1 MKDYMK
7 VIASVAA
14 TAFFLWL
21 ALHDVKWSEVW
32 THFRSANLPL
42 LLASIVIATL
52 GIHVRALRWKAL
64 LAPIRADMPF
74 QPRVAG
80 TAAGLALN
88 NLLPARVGEFA
99 RVLVC
104 ARLGRVKIGSV
115 LGTIVV
121 ERVLDAMVLLSV
133 LFGVLAFEGFPG
145 TSNGVAIARGTAR
158 GATIAAAVLG
168 AAMLVLTI
176 FPAPSVRFAEAVST
190 RVLPVRMRRPLID
203 ALHAFLGGLGA
214 LRDPRLLAQSVAWAV
229 GQWLFLGTSF
239 LLGFWAFGIREP
251 GYAGALFVQS
261 LVSMA
266 AALPAAPGFWGPFE
280 LASKLGLG
288 LWGVDESRAV
298 AFAIAFHMGGWLGV
312 TGVGLY
318 YISKLNLSWN
328 ELKGSVEKVETA
340 VEDDPELTPGAGV
353 RGA

>member
-1 MKDYMK
+1 MKAYTK
-7 VIASVAA
+7 VIVSVAA

-21 ALHDVKWSEVW
+21 ALRGVHWSEVW

-42 LLASIVIATL
+42 LLVSVVIATL

-74 QPRVAG
+74 EPRVAA
-80 TAAGLALN
+80 TAAGLAIN

-121 ERVLDAMVLLSV
+121 ERVLDAMVLLAF
-133 LFGVLAFEGFPG
+133 LFGVIAVEGFPG
-145 TSNGVAIARGTAR
+145 SSSGVESARNAAR
-158 GATIAAAVLG
+158 GATIAAAVLAMGMIFLTAFPG
-168 AAMLVLTI
+168 A
-176 FPAPSVRFAEAVST
+176 SVRIAEAVAGRILPA
-190 RVLPVRMRRPLID
+190 RVRRPLID
-203 ALHAFLGGLGA
+203 ALHAFLGGLGS
-214 LRDPRLLAQSVAWAV
+214 LRDPRLFAQSVAWAV

-239 LLGFWAFGIREP
+239 LLGFWAFGISEP
-251 GYAGALFVQS
+251 GYTGALFVQS
-261 LVSMA
+261 LVAMA

-318 YISKLNLSWN
+318 YISKLKLGWN
-328 ELKGSVEKVETA
+328 ELKGSAEKVETA
-340 VEDDPELTPGAGV
+340 VEDDPELTPKPGL

>member
-1 MKDYMK
+1 MKAYLK
-7 VIASVAA
+7 VIVSVAA

-80 TAAGLALN
+80 TAAGLAIN

-115 LGTIVV
+115 LGTLVV
-121 ERVLDAMVLLSV
+121 ERVLDAMVLLGF
-133 LFGVLAFEGFPG
+133 LFGVIAVEGFPG
-145 TSNGVAIARGTAR
+145 TSGGVAQARMAARGMMV
-158 GATIAAAVLG
+158 AAAVLG
-168 AAMLVLTI
+168 VMMIVLTA
-176 FPAPSVRFAEAVST
+176 FPGPSVRIAEAVAA
-190 RVLPVRMRRPLID
+190 RVLPARLRRPLID
-203 ALHAFLGGLGA
+203 ALHAFLGGLGS
-214 LRDPRLLAQSVAWAV
+214 LRDPRLFAQSVAWAV
-229 GQWLFLGTSF
+229 FQWLFLGASF
-239 LLGFWAFGIREP
+239 LLGFLAFGIHEP

-261 LVSMA
+261 LVGIA
-266 AALPAAPGFWGPFE
+266 VALPAAPGFWGPFE

-298 AFAIAFHMGGWLGV
+298 AFAIAFHMGGWVGV

-328 ELKGSVEKVETA
+328 ELKGSAEKVETA
-340 VEDDPELTPGAGV
+340 VEEDPELTPGAGA